1 MGQWV
6 SEWYVVSGVML
17 SHLRALQACFYFTF
31 SLLKTLEFKTEEV
44 LAKRCSYVGKQF
56 SIEEQNLF
64 QVLFPDHKNICS
76 RFAFNQTRCSIT
88 LLPEF
93 NIWCPLALTQICP
106 KETERLR
113 SHMLIIYLLSHCSV
127 VFLLAFLDW
136 PFIGIHNP
144 LLSLR
149 LHIAC
154 YKGGIEK
161 AQQLLQ

>member
-1 MGQWV
+1 MWCYRI
-6 SEWYVVSGVML
+6 SELCKLVFILLSPFWKPWSLKRNRFLQSNAAML
-17 SHLRALQACFYFTF
+17 ESNSQLR
-31 SLLKTLEFKTEEV
+31 
-44 LAKRCSYVGKQF
+44 R
-56 SIEEQNLF
+56 QNLF